1 MSFKLFWI
9 KIYSGSKTACAAVR
23 FARSYTYCSRKDYI
37 MAQDKIMVV
46 DNEMEIIQLIKLYL
60 SREGYDVVWTTES
73 TKAAELAQ
81 EENPDL
87 ILQDVVMPGL
97 SGIELCGKI
106 REQSD
111 VPILFVSCRDQDMDK
126 VLGLSIGGDDYITKP
141 FSPAEL
147 VARVKAHL
155 RRRNLSGSAQNTG
168 VAEERNLLTA
178 GEISIDLSA
187 HTVTVG
193 DTPVHLTAK
202 EFEMLV
208 LFVKYPN
215 RVFTSRQIF
224 DSLWNTY
231 GLEEDVRTVMVH
243 ISNLRKKIEA
253 APGSPQYIHTVRG
266 VGYKLV
272 TPEE

>member
-1 MSFKLFWI
+1 
-9 KIYSGSKTACAAVR
+9 
-23 FARSYTYCSRKDYI
+23 

-60 SREGYDVVWTTES
+60 SREGYEVVWTTES

-81 EENPDL
+81 KEKPDL
-87 ILQDVVMPGL
+87 ILLDVVMPGL
-97 SGIELCGKI
+97 SGIELCGRI

-155 RRRNLSGSAQNTG
+155 RRRNLSGGTQSDEYT
-168 VAEERNLLTA
+168 EERNMLSA
-178 GEISIDLSA
+178 GDLQIDLSA
-187 HTVTVG
+187 HTAVVSG
-193 DTPVHLTAK
+193 TPIHLTAK
-202 EFEMLV
+202 EFEMLE
-208 LFVKYPN
+208 LFCKYPN

-243 ISNLRKKIEA
+243 ISNLRKKLES
-253 APGSPQYIHTVRG
+253 APGAPQYIHTVRG

-272 TPEE
+272 IPKE

>member
-1 MSFKLFWI
+1 
-9 KIYSGSKTACAAVR
+9 
-23 FARSYTYCSRKDYI
+23 

-60 SREGYDVVWTTES
+60 SREGYDVIWTTDS
-73 TKAAELAQ
+73 TKAAELAY

-87 ILQDVVMPGL
+87 ILLDVVMPGL

-111 VPILFVSCRDQDMDK
+111 VPILFVSCKDQDMDK

-155 RRRNLSGSAQNTG
+155 RRRNISTGTSENNGS
-168 VAEERNLLTA
+168 EERNTLNV
-178 GEISIDLSA
+178 GDIEIDLSA

-193 DTPVHLTAK
+193 GEAVHLTAK

-208 LFVKYPN
+208 LFCKYPN

-224 DSLWNTY
+224 DNLWNTY
-231 GLEEDVRTVMVH
+231 GLEDDVRTVMVH
-243 ISNLRKKIEA
+243 ISNLRKNRNQPRKACIY
-253 APGSPQYIHTVRG
+253 SYR
-266 VGYKLV
+266 KRSRL
-272 TPEE
+272 

>member
-1 MSFKLFWI
+1 
-9 KIYSGSKTACAAVR
+9 
-23 FARSYTYCSRKDYI
+23 

-60 SREGYDVVWTTES
+60 SREGFDVVWTTDS
-73 TKAAELAQ
+73 TKAAALA
-81 EENPDL
+81 EETNPDL
-87 ILQDVVMPGL
+87 ILLDVMMPGMT
-97 SGIELCGKI
+97 GIELCGRI

-111 VPILFVSCRDQDMDK
+111 VPILFVSCKGQEMDK

-155 RRRNLSGSAQNTG
+155 RRRNIMNNASANTG
-168 VAEERNLLTA
+168 PAADSTLTA
-178 GEISIDLSA
+178 GGLQIDLSA
-187 HTVTVG
+187 HTVSVEG
-193 DTPVHLTAK
+193 RPVHLTAK
-202 EFEMLV
+202 EFELLV
-208 LFVKYPN
+208 LFCRYPN

-224 DSLWNTY
+224 DSLWDTY

-243 ISNLRKKIEA
+243 ISNLRKKIESN
-253 APGSPQYIHTVRG
+253 PEKPQYIHTVRG

-272 TPEE
+272 SK

>member
-1 MSFKLFWI
+1 
-9 KIYSGSKTACAAVR
+9 
-23 FARSYTYCSRKDYI
+23 

-60 SREGYDVVWTTES
+60 SREGYEVIWTTDS
-73 TKAAELAQ
+73 TKAAALAS

-87 ILQDVVMPGL
+87 ILLDVVMPGL
-97 SGIELCGKI
+97 SGIELCSKI

-111 VPILFVSCRDQDMDK
+111 VPILFVSCKNQDMDK

-155 RRRNLSGSAQNTG
+155 RRRNISNRTA
-168 VAEERNLLTA
+168 ADDLLQENKLLVGDLA
-178 GEISIDLSA
+178 IDLSG
-187 HTVTVG
+187 HTVSVNGHT
-193 DTPVHLTAK
+193 VHLTAK
-202 EFEMLV
+202 EFELLV
-208 LFVKYPN
+208 LFCKYPN

-224 DSLWNTY
+224 DNLWDTY

-243 ISNLRKKIEA
+243 ISNLRKKIE
-253 APGSPQYIHTVRG
+253 PNPEKPQYIQTVRG
-266 VGYKLV
+266 VGYKMV
-272 TPEE
+272 SN

>member
-1 MSFKLFWI
+1 
-9 KIYSGSKTACAAVR
+9 V
-23 FARSYTYCSRKDYI
+23 
-37 MAQDKIMVV
+37 AQDKIMVV

-73 TKAAELAQ
+73 TKAAELASV
-81 EENPDL
+81 EKPDL
-87 ILQDVVMPGL
+87 ILLDVVMPGL

-126 VLGLSIGGDDYITKP
+126 VLGLSMGGDDYITKP

-155 RRRNLSGSAQNTG
+155 RRQNINNASNAPQEEHGKILS
-168 VAEERNLLTA
+168 A
-178 GEISIDLSA
+178 GEIEVNLSA
-187 HTVTVG
+187 HTVIVRGQTI
-193 DTPVHLTAK
+193 HLTAK
-202 EFEMLV
+202 EFELLV
-208 LFVKYPN
+208 LFCKYPN
-215 RVFTSRQIF
+215 RVFTSHQIF
-224 DSLWNTY
+224 NNLWDSY

-243 ISNLRKKIEA
+243 ISNLRKKIEQN
-253 APGSPQYIHTVRG
+253 PEKPEYIQTVRG

-272 TPEE
+272 SR

>member
-1 MSFKLFWI
+1 
-9 KIYSGSKTACAAVR
+9 
-23 FARSYTYCSRKDYI
+23 

-60 SREGYDVVWTTES
+60 SREGYEVVWTTES

-81 EENPDL
+81 KEKPDL
-87 ILQDVVMPGL
+87 ILLDVVMPGL
-97 SGIELCGKI
+97 SGIELCGRI

-155 RRRNLSGSAQNTG
+155 RRRNISGGTQSDEYT
-168 VAEERNLLTA
+168 EERNLLTA
-178 GEISIDLSA
+178 GE
-187 HTVTVG
+187 
-193 DTPVHLTAK
+193 

-208 LFVKYPN
+208 LFCKYPN

-243 ISNLRKKIEA
+243 ISNLRKKLETV
-253 APGSPQYIHTVRG
+253 PGAPQYIHTVRG

-272 TPEE
+272 IPKE

>member
-1 MSFKLFWI
+1 MS
-9 KIYSGSKTACAAVR
+9 
-23 FARSYTYCSRKDYI
+23 
-37 MAQDKIMVV
+37 QDKIMVV
-46 DNEMEIIQLIKLYL
+46 DNEMEIVQLIKLYL

-73 TKAAELAQ
+73 NKAAKLAQ

-87 ILQDVVMPGL
+87 ILLDVVMPGM

-155 RRRNLSGSAQNTG
+155 RRRNLSASSQEPETADD
-168 VAEERNLLTA
+168 RSLLTA
-178 GEISIDLSA
+178 GTITMDIAA

-193 DTPVHLTAK
+193 DTPIHLTAK

-208 LFVKYPN
+208 LFCKYPN

-243 ISNLRKKIEA
+243 ISNLRKKIDA
-253 APGSPQYIHTVRG
+253 AAESGHYIHTVRG

-272 TPEE
+272 IPDK